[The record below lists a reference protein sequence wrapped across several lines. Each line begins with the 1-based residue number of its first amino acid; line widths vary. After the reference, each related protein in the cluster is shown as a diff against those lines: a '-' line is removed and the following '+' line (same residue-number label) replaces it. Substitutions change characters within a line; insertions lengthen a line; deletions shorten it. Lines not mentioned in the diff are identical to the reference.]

1 MSEPIID
8 LHSHTR
14 ASDGS
19 DTPGE
24 LIAEAHRSGLQV
36 LALTDHD
43 TTSGWAEAIEASR
56 QWGLGLLPGVEL
68 STQILDE
75 STGYQPHSV
84 HLLGYLV
91 DPDHPGLVEE
101 MAKIRSH
108 RDNRLKLMV
117 DRLAEDYD
125 IDWLEVRATIP
136 PGATPG
142 RPHIAEVLIAKGI
155 VRDTTEAFQ
164 HILAADGPYHVPHY
178 APRLPDALRII
189 REAGGVPILAH
200 PLSRGGNPATDVSG
214 PLEEVVAR
222 YRRWVELGLM
232 GVELHHRENDPE
244 AAEVLALVA
253 ENLQLIVTGS
263 SDYHG
268 SKKPNL
274 LGENQTTV
282 EALERIIHEARGTEP
297 VGPFPVTA

>member
-8 LHSHTR
+8 LHTHTR

-24 LIAEAHRSGLQV
+24 LIAEAHRAGV
-36 LALTDHD
+36 HTLAITDHD
-43 TTSGWAEAIEASR
+43 TTSGWQEATEAAKAFGV
-56 QWGLGLLPGVEL
+56 GLIPGIEL

-75 STGYQPHSV
+75 STNFRPHSV

-91 DPDHPGLVEE
+91 DPDHPALVEE
-101 MAKIRSH
+101 MAKIRDH

-117 DRLAEDYD
+117 DKLAADYD

-136 PGATPG
+136 DGATPG

-164 HILAADGPYHVPHY
+164 HILASDGPYHVPHY
-178 APRLPDALRII
+178 APRLGHALQVI
-189 REAGGVPILAH
+189 REAGGVPVLAH
-200 PLSRGGNPATDVSG
+200 PLSRGGNPATDVTG
-214 PLEEVVAR
+214 PLEDVIAR
-222 YRRWVELGLM
+222 YQRWIELGLM
-232 GVELHHRENDPE
+232 GVEVDHREHEGANAD
-244 AAEVLALVA
+244 VLAVVA
-253 ENLQLIVTGS
+253 EKTGLIVTGS

-268 SKKPNL
+268 TKKPNL
-274 LGENQTTV
+274 LGENQTTIDN
-282 EALERIIHEARGTEP
+282 LQRIIDAGVGREP
-297 VGPFPVTA
+297 LPAS